1 MTRIKFKLKNPYG
14 MFGKILFQTATRLLK
29 KKAMQ
34 NLIKKKPTAYPQN
47 KRRKKNKNPKP
58 QTVFPDQNLD
68 YRFFA
73 TPSNT
78 QIGLACSNLSNTNP
92 L

>member
-34 NLIKKKPTAYPQN
+34 NLIKKNQPLIHKT
-47 KRRKKNKNPKP
+47 KEEKKNKNPKT
-58 QTVFPDQNLD
+58 QIVFLDQNSYSL
-68 YRFFA
+68 R
-73 TPSNT
+73 
-78 QIGLACSNLSNTNP
+78 QKIKP
-92 L
+92 LQQ

>member
-1 MTRIKFKLKNPYG
+1 MV
-14 MFGKILFQTATRLLK
+14 RLETFIFRQPPAYQK
-29 KKAMQ
+29 KKKKETQ
-34 NLIKKKPTAYPQN
+34 NLIKKKPAAYPRN
-47 KRRKKNKNPKP
+47 KRRKKNKNPKT

>member
-14 MFGKILFQTATRLLK
+14 MFGKILFQTVTRLLK

-47 KRRKKNKNPKP
+47 KRRKKKQKP
-58 QTVFPDQNLD
+58 
-68 YRFFA
+68 
-73 TPSNT
+73 
-78 QIGLACSNLSNTNP
+78 
-92 L
+92 